1 MIEEA
6 VMVSCE
12 AEINGEE
19 QGSEGQGECW
29 GWGKTGSDMG
39 RQAQRGK
46 VSVRGR
52 IQDRDRQKDTQNVCV
67 LVTS

>member
-1 MIEEA
+1 MKGELLRVIEEA

-19 QGSEGQGECW
+19 QGSEGHSECW

-39 RQAQRGK
+39 RQGLK
-46 VSVRGR
+46 EGNSG
-52 IQDRDRQKDTQNVCV
+52 
-67 LVTS
+67 